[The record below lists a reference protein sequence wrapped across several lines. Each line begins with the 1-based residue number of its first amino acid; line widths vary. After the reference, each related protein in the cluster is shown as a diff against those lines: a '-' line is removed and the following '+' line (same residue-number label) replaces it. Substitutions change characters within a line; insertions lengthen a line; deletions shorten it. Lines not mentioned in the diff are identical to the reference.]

1 MRPVPVKRRIAVVV
15 QRYGGDVVGGSETLA
30 REYVRRLATA
40 DDVTVF
46 TTTARDYVTWAP
58 AFPEGASVEE
68 GATVRRFSVE
78 APRDLAAF
86 NAFAEPLY
94 ARGTSP
100 DEEREF
106 LRRQGP
112 YAPSLPAAL
121 RAEHAA
127 RPYDAIHCFT
137 YLYHPTVE
145 CARVAPER
153 TILTPTA
160 HDEPPLR
167 FGVFRE
173 LFAAARAFAFCS
185 EPEAALVASRFG
197 VARAPDDVVGIGVD
211 VPSSPPDYDELRV
224 TRSIERPYVL
234 YAGRIDA
241 GKGCDEMI
249 RHYLAA
255 QANVSGCPDLLLIG
269 HLAMDLPSTPRI
281 RHLGFVPEWEKLA
294 AMSGARAIICPSRYE
309 SLSITLLEAFS
320 LGTPALVS
328 GASPVLRDH
337 CERSNGGLW
346 YESAADFEE
355 ALRLLTLDDPLRRAL
370 GARGRDY
377 VRREFAWPAVMAR
390 LDAVI
395 SRVARAAESTARGS
409 TVHR

>member
-1 MRPVPVKRRIAVVV
+1 MKRRLAIVV
-15 QRYGGDVVGGSETLA
+15 QRYGRDVVGGSETLA
-30 REYVRRLATA
+30 REYARRLAAT

-46 TTTARDYVTWAP
+46 TTTARDYVTWTP
-58 AFPEGASVEE
+58 EYPEGTTDDEKVV
-68 GATVRRFSVE
+68 VRRFSVE
-78 APRDLAAF
+78 TPRDLRAF

-94 ARGTSP
+94 ARATSS

-112 YAPSLPAAL
+112 FVPKLVEAL
-121 RAEHAA
+121 RAEHAS
-127 RPYDAIHCFT
+127 RPFDAVHCFT
-137 YLYHPTVE
+137 YLYYPTVE

-167 FGVFRE
+167 FGVFCD
-173 LFAAARAFAFCS
+173 LFENARAYAFCS
-185 EPEAALVASRFG
+185 EPEAALVSSRFK
-197 VARAPDDVVGIGVD
+197 VARAPGDVVGIGVD
-211 VPSSPPDYDELRV
+211 LPATPPDYDELRI
-224 TRSIERPYVL
+224 TRSIERPYFL

-255 QANVSGCPDLLLIG
+255 QADISGCPDLLLIG
-269 HLAMDLPSTPRI
+269 HLAMDLPKTPRI
-281 RHLGFVPEWEKLA
+281 RHLGFVPEAEKLA
-294 AMSGARAIICPSRYE
+294 AMAGARALLCPSRYE

-328 GASPVLRDH
+328 GHSPVLRDH

-346 YESAADFEE
+346 YENAADFEE
-355 ALRLLTLDDPLRRAL
+355 AARLLTLDEPLRRAL

-377 VRREFAWPAVMAR
+377 VRRGFGWPAVMAR

-395 SRVARAAESTARGS
+395 RRSVSARP
-409 TVHR
+409 